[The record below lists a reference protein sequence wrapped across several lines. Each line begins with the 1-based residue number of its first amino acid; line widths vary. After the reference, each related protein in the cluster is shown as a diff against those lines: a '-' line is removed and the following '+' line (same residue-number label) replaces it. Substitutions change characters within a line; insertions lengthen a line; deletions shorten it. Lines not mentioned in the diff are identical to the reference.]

1 MKILFLTPQIP
12 YPAVSGGLIKTL
24 KMIEHL
30 SDLHDL
36 TVGFFEKE
44 GGDLVGFQSGHSKVK
59 TFSIPLQI
67 ERSPLTFFQSILHG
81 VPMSLYRNSS
91 QVFQDLCHKEMQKAD
106 VIVVDHFLMFQYIPH
121 GLKKKVV
128 FHTHN
133 AEYLMWQ
140 RFAETQS
147 NPLKKAVLLFES
159 WRIKK
164 AEADMIER
172 ASVVLASPND
182 ILELK
187 KISTKNIHFMET
199 YHLGEDYLL
208 NEPQLIFERSDRS
221 MLYIGTLTWEANREG
236 LYRFLK
242 ETWPLVKIKEPG
254 VVFTIIGKDNNPT
267 LFSHWR
273 EDSQIKW
280 LGFVDDLRPYYE
292 RARVFVSPLNFGSGI
307 KVKVVNAL
315 YRGLPTVTTSIGV
328 EGLQLK
334 DKEDIF
340 VADTPEDQARA
351 ISICLNEKNKWEKIS
366 YNSRKI
372 ALEKYSWASVLKTIS
387 EAVEL

>member
-30 SDLHDL
+30 SVQHDL

-44 GGDLVGFQSGHSKVK
+44 GGDLAGFKSEHSKVK

-67 ERSPLTFFQSILHG
+67 ERSPLTFFQSLLHG
-81 VPMSLYRNSS
+81 IPMSLYRNHS
-91 QVFQDLCHKEMQKAD
+91 QIFQNLCDKEIEKAD

-121 GLKKKVV
+121 NVKKKVV

-140 RFAETQS
+140 RFAETQG
-147 NPLKKAVLLFES
+147 NPLKKGVLHFES

-164 AEADMIER
+164 AETEMIER

-182 ILELK
+182 IEELK
-187 KISTKNIHFMET
+187 KLTNKSIHFMET

-208 NEPQLIFERSDRS
+208 NEPQLIFERSERLL
-221 MLYIGTLTWEANREG
+221 LYIGTLTWEANREG

-242 ETWPLVKIKEPG
+242 ETWPLVKSKEPG
-254 VVFTIIGKDNNPT
+254 VIFTIIGKDNNPA
-267 LFSHWR
+267 LFAPWK
-273 EDSQIKW
+273 EDDQIKW
-280 LGFVDDLRPYYE
+280 LGFVEDLKPHYE

-328 EGLQLK
+328 EGLQLR

-340 VADTPEDQARA
+340 VADTPEDQAKA
-351 ISICLNEKNKWEKIS
+351 IGICLNEKNIWEKIS
-366 YNSRKI
+366 FNSRKI
-372 ALEKYSWASVLKTIS
+372 ALDKYSWASVLKTIT
-387 EAVEL
+387 EAVEP